1 MSKESAEQFVI
12 RLIEDK
18 AFADT
23 VAKFEDKEARLVY
36 IRQQGFDFNKAD
48 LDAVEG
54 EVISDE
60 KLDDVVGGSAGAGE
74 GVAAAGYAVYLVGK
88 AAYNGIR
95 WIVGKVF

>member
-1 MSKESAEQFVI
+1 MSKESAKQFVI

-23 VAKFEDKEARLVY
+23 VARYEDKEARLVY
-36 IRQQGFDFNKAD
+36 IKQQGYDFNKAD

-60 KLDDVVGGSAGAGE
+60 KLDDVVGGSSGPDGL
-74 GVAAAGYAVYLVGK
+74 AAAGYAVYLVGK
-88 AAYNGIR
+88 AAYNGVK
-95 WIVGKVF
+95 WIVGKIF